1 METLMSP
8 PHTRGNYASA
18 SWSVAAVTE
27 LRLMASRQAT
37 PLLPIPTG
45 CGDVA
50 VFLKDESVQE
60 TGSLKFRLALSLLV
74 DAVCSGRVHQRSHLF
89 DASSGSTAIA
99 EAAVAI
105 RLGLPFTAC
114 VPVSVSQGKI
124 DAIRRYGGSVIPAAN
139 LDEAREMA
147 AKFAAEQGGHFLDQ
161 FGQAERVMDWRGDDC
176 LGAELLNQTN
186 EAASCQPDCIVMAV
200 GTGSSLSAVARHF
213 RYSGARTK
221 ICLADPEAS
230 QLHRR
235 WLCPT
240 SRASPSKAN
249 SILVEGI
256 GACGEHQSFNPSLI
270 DSVEAVTDSESIA
283 AAHVLSEVIGR
294 KVGASSGTSFSA
306 LARQVG
312 RRTVQSHSVLV
323 SFIYDDGERYSDSI
337 YSDKWLHRHGID
349 LRTETV
355 AIRRFLATGVLH
367 AGSS

>member
-1 METLMSP
+1 MLP
-8 PHTRGNYASA
+8 PRTRGQYSA
-18 SWSVAAVTE
+18 TSWSAAAVAE
-27 LRLMASRQAT
+27 LRLMANRQAT
-37 PLLPIPTG
+37 PLLRVPIG
-45 CGDVA
+45 SADVA

-60 TGSLKFRLALSLLV
+60 TGSLKFRLALALFI
-74 DAVCSGRVHQRSHLF
+74 DAVCSGRVHQRSQLF

-99 EAAVAI
+99 EAAVAA

-114 VPVSVSQGKI
+114 VPVSASQGKI
-124 DAIRRYGGSVIPAAN
+124 EAIRHHGGSVIAAAD
-139 LDEAREMA
+139 LDEARQMA
-147 AKFAAEQGGHFLDQ
+147 ARLAGKQDGYFLDQ
-161 FGQAERVMDWRGDDC
+161 FSQAERVMDWRGDDC
-176 LGAELLNQTN
+176 LGAELLRQTN

-213 RYSGARTK
+213 RYSGAGTK

-235 WLCPT
+235 WLCQT

-249 SILVEGI
+249 IILVEGI

-270 DSVEAVTDSESIA
+270 DAVEAVRDSESIA
-283 AAHVLSEVIGR
+283 AAHVLSDVIGR
-294 KVGASSGTSFSA
+294 KVGASSGASFCA
-306 LARQVG
+306 LARQAG